1 MRHIATAW
9 RLLLADPRH
18 GQIATLAS
26 LLAYGLAFLEFDLT
40 LPQVIVTIGS
50 TVLVQAVADRWT
62 GRDKVSGA
70 KSALISSLSLCLML
84 RTDSL
89 LVAALAAFIAVSS
102 KFLIRLNGKHVF
114 NPTNLALVVLM

>member
-18 GQIATLAS
+18 GQIATLAT

-70 KSALISSLSLCLML
+70 KSANCMHFDTAYRSSVGFGGGCLHSGLVLYYQPGRRCAL
-84 RTDSL
+84 RVGPSPSRRSS
-89 LVAALAAFIAVSS
+89 AL
-102 KFLIRLNGKHVF
+102 
-114 NPTNLALVVLM
+114 T